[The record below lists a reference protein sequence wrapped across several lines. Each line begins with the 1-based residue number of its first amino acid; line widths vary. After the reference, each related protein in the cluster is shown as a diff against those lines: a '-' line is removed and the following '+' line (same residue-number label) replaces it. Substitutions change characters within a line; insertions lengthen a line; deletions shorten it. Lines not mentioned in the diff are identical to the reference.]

1 MNSMWETQS
10 STSEDVVSRN
20 VKQDPFSV
28 DIEQKAVDDAHLMN
42 NTVRNFA
49 WQGITV
55 VVKDHKTKKPKAIL
69 ENVDGFV
76 EAGTSPI
83 FCAAKGQPWT
93 WLTLFFFN

>member
-1 MNSMWETQS
+1 MSNTSETQS
-10 STSEDVVSRN
+10 VMGQDVVYQN

-42 NTVRNFA
+42 DTVRNFA

-55 VVKDHKTKKPKAIL
+55 VVKDHKTKEPKAIL

-76 EAGTSPI
+76 GAGTSPI
-83 FCAAKGQPWT
+83 SYATEGTAMDMANT
-93 WLTLFFFN
+93 FF